1 LIPSTLASLA
11 VFAFLLLPGYTFV
24 RRRQHDLPS
33 HEVSALNELALLI
46 FVGLIIDVVV
56 LTGFLGLRAVVPELP
71 PDMDRLLAQPAS
83 YARQHFTEILVIA
96 VILLSLATLLAYLA
110 STPRVRTAVAKRSGG
125 PPQGHQS
132 AWWLLFNEKH
142 PDLSKYVFCV
152 LDDGTLIRG
161 TLFSF
166 SRLSRETGEREVV
179 LTQPLGYRPAGDYET
194 NKLPGV
200 AAVSVSSRRITLMM
214 VSYLDDGAKSQT
226 SDQPRPVPSKQ
237 AHDKAD
243 GGAN

>member
-11 VFAFLLLPGYTFV
+11 IFAFLLLPGYTFV

-33 HEVSALNELALLI
+33 RDVSALNELALLI
-46 FVGLIIDVVV
+46 FAGLIIDAVV

-71 PDMDRLLAQPAS
+71 PDMDRLLAHPTS
-83 YARQHFTEILVIA
+83 YARQHYTEILLTA
-96 VILLSLATLLAYLA
+96 VVLLSFATLLAYLA
-110 STPRVRTAVAKRSGG
+110 STPPVRAAVAKLSGG
-125 PPQGHQS
+125 PPQSHQS
-132 AWWLLFNEKH
+132 AWWLLFKKY
-142 PDLSKYVFCV
+142 PDLAKYVSCV

-179 LTQPLGYRPAGDYET
+179 LTEPFGYRPAGDNET
-194 NKLPGV
+194 TELPGV

-214 VSYLDDGAKSQT
+214 VSYLDDGAKTRT
-226 SDQPRPVPSKQ
+226 SDQSVLDPSKQ

-243 GGAN
+243 GGDD